1 MLYFP
6 SVQTSHLRSIF
17 LVSRRQIL
25 RGKLSS
31 YADESYP
38 PWAIPAAQFIEQCT
52 QCDACL
58 TSCPQQI
65 IKHNK
70 AGFPVM
76 DFTDASC
83 TFCAS
88 CVDSCENNS
97 LSALAYIG
105 TQPWSLKATIGQS
118 CVNFHGGVCRI
129 CADACDANAISFRV
143 SDVASAVPVIDTDS
157 CTGCG
162 QCYRHCPKRAIRVK
176 AG

>member
-1 MLYFP
+1 
-6 SVQTSHLRSIF
+6 
-17 LVSRRQIL
+17 LVTRRQLL

-38 PWAIPAAQFIEQCT
+38 PWAIAATQFIEQCT

-58 TSCPQQI
+58 NSCPEHI

-70 AGFPVM
+70 AGFPVV
-76 DFTDASC
+76 DFTDTGC

-97 LSALAYIG
+97 LSVLAHIG
-105 TQPWSLKATIGQS
+105 DHPWSMKASINQS
-118 CVNFHGGVCRI
+118 CVNYHGGVCRI
-129 CADACDANAISFRV
+129 CADSCEANAISFRV
-143 SDVASAVPVIDTDS
+143 SDVASALPVIDLDS

-176 AG
+176 CNSSILA